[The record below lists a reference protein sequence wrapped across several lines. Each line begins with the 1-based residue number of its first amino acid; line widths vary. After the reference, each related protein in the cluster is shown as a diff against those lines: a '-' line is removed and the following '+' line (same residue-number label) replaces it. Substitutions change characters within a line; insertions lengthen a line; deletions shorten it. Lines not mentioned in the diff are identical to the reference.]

1 MNSVDRAFETQ
12 LKNIQAKTG
21 KSLEQLYA
29 LIRASGLT
37 RHGEIRDMLKR
48 DLGLGHG
55 DANTVAHLFFNS
67 SSEGSAQES
76 NNLEEIVREIYA
88 GPKADLHAIHEA
100 LMNEIASFGP
110 FEIAPKKGY
119 ISLRR
124 KKQFAMIGPV
134 TRTRVEVGLNMKGVP
149 ATPRLLAMPAGGM
162 CQYKVYVTNA
172 SEVDAELVGW
182 LRQAYDSAD
191 KRWSKGT

>member
-1 MNSVDRAFETQ
+1 MNIVDQAFETQ

-29 LIRASGLT
+29 LIHASGLT
-37 RHGEIRDMLKR
+37 KHGEIRDMLKR
-48 DLGLGHG
+48 DQGLGHG
-55 DANTVAHLFFNS
+55 DANTLARFFLNS
-67 SSEGSAQES
+67 SSEGRPQKS
-76 NNLEEIVREIYA
+76 NNLEDIVREIYA

-100 LMNEIASFGP
+100 LMNEIASLGP

-134 TRTRVEVGLNMKGVP
+134 TKTRVEVGLNMKGVQ
-149 ATPRLLAMPAGGM
+149 ATPRLIAMPAGGM
-162 CQYKVYVTNA
+162 CQYKVNVTNA

-182 LRQAYDSAD
+182 IRQAYDSA
-191 KRWSKGT
+191 G